1 MRVAIIGS
9 RELNIDIRPAI
20 LEHLPA
26 STSEIVSGGAV
37 GVDAVAKEVARE
49 LGIPF
54 TEFLPDYD
62 TYGKRAPLVR
72 NDRIVEYADM
82 VLGFWDGRSRGT
94 QYVIGE
100 CLKRGKRIVYI
111 PLKGD

>member
-9 RELNIDIRPAI
+9 RELTVDIRQAI
-20 LEHLPA
+20 LDHLPP
-26 STSEIVSGGAV
+26 STSEIVSGGAK
-37 GVDAVAKEVARE
+37 GVDAIAKEIAGQ

-54 TEFLPDYD
+54 TEFLPDYQ

-72 NDRIVEYADM
+72 NDRIVDYADM
-82 VLGFWDGRSRGT
+82 VLSFWDGQSRGT